1 MLLFLWFLPSIF
13 LFLSFSLSLSAT
25 LHEQRTYR
33 YHKLGEAHRILC
45 EPDARN
51 DDVRQ
56 YLAATPSLAWLHA
69 LRERNYAKAS
79 KLTQHIALGAEQ
91 KLASRNTLVSIS
103 KLLAKAY
110 GSETADEAEAAAPA
124 GGSDARA
131 SSGARVAA
139 ENVDLADAYLTLTA
153 IQRTV
158 AVDAVVSETTA
169 DRLRKRIPLTPD
181 ELVECL
187 LDRIQQLEHGDS
199 RVWERVDAAA
209 QLSLHNAIEL
219 ARGMISGLWDEV
231 GVGAEERAAALDMMC
246 PETQFS
252 LGLLRR
258 LRDVYAQLWKDACP
272 GRIVSAVTNALVVAF
287 AAATTGVYGEAER
300 HAACVK
306 AWAAC
311 IRADAAALLRANALR
326 MQGSDKRAEA
336 VLRDE
341 SVVLAALKAAQ
352 FQGVMLEGTVLQD
365 ALGGVGSL
373 GHISAAELQ
382 ALVEACWQLQ

>member
-1 MLLFLWFLPSIF
+1 
-13 LFLSFSLSLSAT
+13 
-25 LHEQRTYR
+25 
-33 YHKLGEAHRILC
+33 
-45 EPDARN
+45 
-51 DDVRQ
+51 VRQ
-56 YLAATPSLAWLHA
+56 YLATTPSLAWLHA

-79 KLTQHIALGAEQ
+79 ELTQHIALGAEQ

-110 GSETADEAEAAAPA
+110 GSERVDKAAAA
-124 GGSDARA
+124 AASSGRNDARA
-131 SSGARVAA
+131 SSEARVAA

-169 DRLRKRIPLTPD
+169 DRLRKRTPLTPD

-187 LDRIQQLEHGDS
+187 LDRIQQLEHGDN
-199 RVWERVDAAA
+199 RDWERVDEAA

-231 GVGAEERAAALDMMC
+231 GVSAEERAAALDMMC
-246 PETQFS
+246 PEMQFS
-252 LGLLRR
+252 PDLLRR
-258 LRDVYAQLWKDACP
+258 LRDFYAQLWKDACP
-272 GRIVSAVTNALVVAF
+272 GRIVSAVTNALAVAF
-287 AAATTGVYGEAER
+287 AATATGAYGEAER

-311 IRADAAALLRANALR
+311 IRADAASLLRANALR
-326 MQGSDKRAEA
+326 MQGSDKRAESM
-336 VLRDE
+336 LRDE

-373 GHISAAELQ
+373 GRISAAELQ